1 MRLSRPL
8 KALEQFRGQFW
19 TDKIVETL
27 ESQAYKNKLF
37 SKKLTFPPHV
47 RRTTRVPSNKN
58 ILSKYKYF

>member
-27 ESQAYKNKLF
+27 ESQAYKN
-37 SKKLTFPPHV
+37 
-47 RRTTRVPSNKN
+47 
-58 ILSKYKYF
+58 